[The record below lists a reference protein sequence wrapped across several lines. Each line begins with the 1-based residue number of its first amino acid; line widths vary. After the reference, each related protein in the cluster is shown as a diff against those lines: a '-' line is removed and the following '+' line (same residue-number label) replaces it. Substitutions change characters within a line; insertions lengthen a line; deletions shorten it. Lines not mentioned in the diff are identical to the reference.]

1 MCGIAGIIN
10 HHADPAAGEIIAAMN
25 ECQIH
30 RGPDGAGTYLD
41 NDVALGHRRLSIID
55 LEKGGQPISNEDGSV
70 IAVFNGEIYNYRKL
84 REELLGRGHKFRS
97 ESDTEVIVHL
107 YEELGGEC
115 VQMLEGMF
123 AFAVYSRKSRRVLLG
138 RDRMGQKPLLYFM
151 AGGTLV
157 FASEFPALKCH
168 PAMPSE
174 LDANAVSDYL
184 SFQYV
189 PGPGTIYRNVH
200 KLAPGHQLEFRL
212 NDGTT
217 SIRSYWRLDYSLK
230 LTEPFDEAARELRR
244 LVEKSVERRLAADVP
259 VGTFLSG
266 GLEST
271 IVTAVAADKT
281 NHAGFANRKF
291 A

>member
-107 YEELGGEC
+107 YEELGGVC

-123 AFAVYSRKSRRVLLG
+123 AFAVYSR
-138 RDRMGQKPLLYFM
+138 
-151 AGGTLV
+151 
-157 FASEFPALKCH
+157 
-168 PAMPSE
+168 
-174 LDANAVSDYL
+174 
-184 SFQYV
+184 
-189 PGPGTIYRNVH
+189 
-200 KLAPGHQLEFRL
+200 
-212 NDGTT
+212 
-217 SIRSYWRLDYSLK
+217 
-230 LTEPFDEAARELRR
+230 
-244 LVEKSVERRLAADVP
+244 
-259 VGTFLSG
+259 
-266 GLEST
+266 
-271 IVTAVAADKT
+271 
-281 NHAGFANRKF
+281 
-291 A
+291 